1 MSSTTL
7 VPAQPGFFTYYVDA
21 TPGDEFYVEA
31 SPVVAWAVST
41 ERDPN
46 DPSVLPVTVLGDAD
60 IHHLLLTPDGR
71 TFDYASETWHDSL
84 GEAVDARVAKSLKG
98 LA

>member
-1 MSSTTL
+1 MSSTTI

-21 TPGDEFYVEA
+21 TPGDELYTEA
-31 SPVVAWAVST
+31 SPVVAWSVDHS
-41 ERDPN
+41 DPRRP
-46 DPSVLPVTVLGDAD
+46 DVAPVTALGDAD
-60 IHHLLLTPDGR
+60 IHHLLLTPNGR

-84 GEAVDARVAKSLKG
+84 DEAVDARVAKSLKG